1 MRSYLFSK
9 FRKSIPLYFRYTKPK
24 VWSLLVFVGAVGAM
38 LAIDQY
44 SLSDWLLVLLTVIS
58 LSAGAAGSESV
69 TNFIDRDIDAKMA
82 RTRNRPLV
90 TGSISPMNGLIF
102 GLFLITLSV
111 ILLIFYGKFLA
122 ASFISFGIA
131 DNVVVY
137 SLLLK
142 RRTPWSVILGGFSG
156 GIPVLVGWYTV
167 TSSFSILPWFLFAL
181 VVVWIP
187 VHIWSLAYRYR
198 DDYENAGV
206 PMLPVVYSERIS
218 SACISFSAVL
228 LAVFSIIPYF
238 LGENSTIYI
247 FIVAVL
253 SAPLLILAALFAKKH
268 SMGSSFNLFKYSS
281 PYLTIVFVLFM
292 ILKFV

>member
-1 MRSYLFSK
+1 MVGGMK
-9 FRKSIPLYFRYTKPK
+9 KMIPLYFKYTKPK
-24 VWSLLVFVGAVGAM
+24 VWSLLVFVGAVGAV
-38 LAIDQY
+38 LAIDR
-44 SLSDWLLVLLTVIS
+44 SSSSDWFFVLLAVIS

-69 TNFIDRDIDAKMA
+69 TNVIDRDIDAKMA

-90 TGSISPMNGLIF
+90 TGNILPKNGLIF
-102 GLFLITLSV
+102 GLFLIVMSVFLLTL
-111 ILLIFYGKFLA
+111 YGKFLA
-122 ASFISFGIA
+122 ASFISVGIA

-156 GIPVLVGWYTV
+156 GFPVLVGWYTV

-198 DDYENAGV
+198 GDYEKAGI
-206 PMLPVVYSERIS
+206 PMLPVVYSDKIS
-218 SACISFSAVL
+218 AACISFSAIL
-228 LAVFSIIPYF
+228 LVVFSIIPYF
-238 LGENSTIYI
+238 LGENSTTYI
-247 FIVAVL
+247 LVVAVL
-253 SAPLLILAALFAKKH
+253 SAPLLIFAALFMKERNNK
-268 SMGSSFNLFKYSS
+268 SSFNLFKYSS
-281 PYLTIVFVLFM
+281 PYLAIVFTLFM

>member
-1 MRSYLFSK
+1 MRK
-9 FRKSIPLYFRYTKPK
+9 MIPIYFKYTKPK
-24 VWSLLVFVGAVGAM
+24 VWSLLVFVGAVGAL
-38 LAIDQY
+38 LAIDR
-44 SLSDWLLVLLTVIS
+44 SSPSDWFFVLLAVIS

-69 TNFIDRDIDAKMA
+69 TNVIDRDIDAKMA

-90 TGSISPMNGLIF
+90 TGNILPRNGLLL
-102 GLFLITLSV
+102 GLSLIILSV
-111 ILLIFYGKFLA
+111 FLLALFGKFLA
-122 ASFISFGIA
+122 ASFISLGIA

-156 GIPVLVGWYTV
+156 GFPVLVGWYTV

-198 DDYENAGV
+198 DDYMKAGV
-206 PMLPVVYSERIS
+206 PMLPVVYSDKIS
-218 SACISFSAVL
+218 AACISFSAIL
-228 LAVFSIIPYF
+228 LVVFSIIPYF
-238 LGENSTIYI
+238 LGENSTTYI
-247 FIVAVL
+247 LVVAAL
-253 SAPLLILAALFAKKH
+253 SAPLLIFAALFVKEHDLK
-268 SMGSSFNLFKYSS
+268 SSFNLFKYSS
-281 PYLTIVFVLFM
+281 PYLAIVFTLFM